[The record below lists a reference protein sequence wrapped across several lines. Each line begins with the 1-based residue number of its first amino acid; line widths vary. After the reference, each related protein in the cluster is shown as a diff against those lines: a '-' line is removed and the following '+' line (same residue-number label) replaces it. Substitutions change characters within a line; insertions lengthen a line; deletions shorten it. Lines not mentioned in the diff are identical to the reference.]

1 MLAAWLANT
10 HPQRQIVV
18 VATTPGEAERW
29 LTDLT
34 LLTDGAVALYPQREA
49 LGEEEPHYEI
59 AGERVETIE
68 ALLRGQVRIVI
79 TTARGTAE
87 RTLVPAALERLRLRL
102 VPGDR
107 RSPASAAE
115 TLETMGYRRVAT
127 VTEVAEFSVRGGIL
141 DVYGFGMAVPAR
153 LEWWGDDITSIRGFD
168 LTTQRSLQELEEV
181 SVLPV
186 STRSLTDGARP
197 GEPASRKTLL
207 ELLPSD
213 TFILQESAGADQDEV
228 DRAWSEA
235 EHHLDIARRL
245 GEDVP
250 KRDAILENP
259 EAWRNRIAGFPR
271 LTLRD
276 DRPDLQFGF
285 FPPEKVD
292 RDLNRLR
299 GLHQRVSPDAHPLRQ
314 RRAARAAG
322 GAAGGWRT
330 LRHPGDPRDRRARR
344 WLRHAVAPGAH
355 RPRDLPPGAPAAP
368 GPALPAGGA
377 FARHRR
383 ADGRRLR
390 GPPRPRHRDLS
401 RHPDDHGRRGDDRG
415 GDRRVRGR

>member
-1 MLAAWLANT
+1 
-10 HPQRQIVV
+10 
-18 VATTPGEAERW
+18 
-29 LTDLT
+29 
-34 LLTDGAVALYPQREA
+34 
-49 LGEEEPHYEI
+49 
-59 AGERVETIE
+59 
-68 ALLRGQVRIVI
+68 
-79 TTARGTAE
+79 
-87 RTLVPAALERLRLRL
+87 
-102 VPGDR
+102 
-107 RSPASAAE
+107 
-115 TLETMGYRRVAT
+115 
-127 VTEVAEFSVRGGIL
+127 
-141 DVYGFGMAVPAR
+141 VPAR
-153 LEWWGDDITSIRGFD
+153 VEWWGDDITSIRGFD

-186 STRSLTDGARP
+186 STRSLTDAARP

-259 EAWRNRIAGFPR
+259 EAWRTRIAGFPR

-276 DRPDLQFGF
+276 DRADLQFGF

-299 GLHQRVSPDAHPLRQ
+299 GLINGSPPTLILCDNEGQLERLEELLED
-314 RRAARAAG
+314 G
-322 GAAGGWRT
+322 GRFGT
-330 LRHPGDPRDRRARR
+330 
-344 WLRHAVAPGAH
+344 
-355 RPRDLPPGAPAAP
+355 RDLPPGAAAAP
-368 GPALPAGGA
+368 GPALPAGGT

-401 RHPDDHGRRGDDRG
+401 RHPDHHGRRGDDRG